1 MNLWLRLF
9 RVLARALR
17 RAGSLGALDESVL
30 RFRVMPH
37 DLDLN
42 LHVNNGRYFTLM
54 DLGRA
59 DLIARLG
66 LVRPIIRNRWMPV
79 IAAATL
85 RFKRSLAP
93 FDAFTVHTRLLC
105 WDEKWFY
112 LAQHFERDGRVIA
125 EGTVRALF
133 KAREGVVPSSV
144 VIAASG
150 QASPDSPPMPPAVA
164 LGVAALDG
172 AAAQESR
179 DATDSRAAV

>member
-1 MNLWLRLF
+1 MNLYLRLL

-17 RAGSLGALDESVL
+17 RAGSLGPLDASVL

-54 DLGRA
+54 DLGRV
-59 DLIARLG
+59 DLLARLG
-66 LVRPIIRNRWMPV
+66 LVRPIVAHRWMPV
-79 IAAATL
+79 VAAATL
-85 RFKRSLAP
+85 RFKRSLDP

-105 WDEKWFY
+105 WDDRWFY
-112 LAQHFERDGRVIA
+112 LSQHFERDGRVVA

-133 KAREGVVPSSV
+133 KGPEGVVPSRV

-150 QASPDSPPMPPAVA
+150 AAPPPSPPMPPAVA
-164 LGVAALDG
+164 LWVQGLDG
-172 AAAQESR
+172 DAAE
-179 DATDSRAAV
+179 SRAAV